1 MSNAEISI
9 LLLRV
14 ADQTLFLKRFFVQW
28 HYSEPHHRRLILP
41 PFWYF
46 SLGGHF
52 VLLINVIIRKDIV
65 IIAGQASSFLIY
77 TTNLSLV
84 HAERRKKLA
93 NG

>member
-1 MSNAEISI
+1 MSNAELSI

-14 ADQTLFLKRFFVQW
+14 AGQTLFLKRFFVQW
-28 HYSEPHHRRLILP
+28 RYSEPHHRRLILH

-52 VLLINVIIRKDIV
+52 VLLINAIIRKDIV
-65 IIAGQASSFLIY
+65 IIAGQASSFLTY
-77 TTNLSLV
+77 PTNFSLV
-84 HAERRKKLA
+84 HAARRKKLA